1 MATGYFFLML
11 LMYVLA
17 SLPFAYVF
25 SFIPKTSIMGF
36 TNFFI
41 LNIII
46 CVIDAVAN
54 SFPVF
59 TKNDTPSLG
68 PTKTYT
74 IVDNIRWIFAVLLPT
89 INLKHAIS
97 NIQLHDSTICIAV
110 SNAMLGT
117 KLSVNEPWMSTSRP
131 GVGAEFI
138 LFCVQIIFWWVI
150 LIIIENRLN
159 IRRGCQR
166 CCRNEDLTMSNQW
179 DDSVYD
185 LI

>member
-1 MATGYFFLML
+1 MF

-41 LNIII
+41 LNVII
-46 CVIDAVAN
+46 CVIDAVAS

-59 TKNDTPSLG
+59 TQNSTPSAG
-68 PTKTYT
+68 PSKTYT

-89 INLKHAIS
+89 VNFKHALS
-97 NIQLHDSTICIAV
+97 NIQLHNNTQCIYL
-110 SNAMLGT
+110 SNSLLGT
-117 KLSVNEPWMSTSRP
+117 TFSTNEPWMSTSRP

-138 LFCVQIIFWWVI
+138 LFCVQIIFWCLI
-150 LIIIENRLN
+150 LTIIENRLS
-159 IRRGCQR
+159 IRQAWQR
-166 CCRNEDLTMSNQW
+166 CCAREDSLLTDQW
-179 DDSVYD
+179 DDSV
-185 LI
+185 